1 LVLATLTLSP
11 AFGAQATSNVAVWT
25 PPGPTACSVSGWTTN
40 VKPAIAV
47 RAAPSA
53 NAQVLG
59 RLPTTRGDDPDPDI
73 DYYSVTFDVTEARDG
88 WLKIKNAS
96 DDMTGNDTPRPR
108 PVYRGEGWIEAEDV
122 QVGIQSARGYARP
135 DAGSERLLDLKS
147 DWLTE
152 EPPCAVSSRAMANGC
167 CWITRCAKAKIGS
180 RWLPRTARGRARG
193 FVAFALLPRRLAI
206 CAPSTSSPRHA
217 WRSAVLAEAAAGP
230 LRCALHGQ
238 LVRRCNL
245 GLGQLFAQFIVGA

>member
-1 LVLATLTLSP
+1 VLATLTLSP
-11 AFGAQATSNVAVWT
+11 AFGAQATSNSNVAVWT

-108 PVYRGEGWIEAEDV
+108 PVYRGEGWIEAEDA

-152 EPPCAVSSRAMANGC
+152 RAALRGIVACDGEWLLLDYEMRQSENWEPLAP
-167 CWITRCAKAKIGS
+167 KD
-180 RWLPRTARGRARG
+180 RTRGRAWFRG
-193 FVAFALLPRRLAI
+193 V
-206 CAPSTSSPRHA
+206 CASAETTCDM
-217 WRSAVLAEAAAGP
+217 RSVDK
-230 LRCALHGQ
+230 
-238 LVRRCNL
+238 
-245 GLGQLFAQFIVGA
+245 

>member
-1 LVLATLTLSP
+1 MTIRRIFLVLATLTLSP

-108 PVYRGEGWIEAEDV
+108 PVYRGEGWIEAEDA

-152 EPPCAVSSRAMANGC
+152 RATLRGIVACDGEWLLLDYEMRQSENWEPLAP
-167 CWITRCAKAKIGS
+167 KD
-180 RWLPRTARGRARG
+180 RTQGRAWFRG
-193 FVAFALLPRRLAI
+193 V
-206 CAPSTSSPRHA
+206 CASAETTCDM
-217 WRSAVLAEAAAGP
+217 RSVDK
-230 LRCALHGQ
+230 
-238 LVRRCNL
+238 
-245 GLGQLFAQFIVGA
+245 